1 MTKIY
6 LHQTGVSSWIEFR
19 GVGSDIIKGMKRPS
33 WLVTLLL
40 IFLPLVLAGVIPLA
54 PRSAAVRDANYKA
67 AAYNNNQQWFSAA
80 ENWRIVLTVEAW
92 RADAEENLGRSEY
105 ELKHY
110 DAAVSSFEAARKVR
124 ELNFDN
130 IILLGKSYLQ
140 LGRAGD
146 AQDLWRQISLKS
158 PGDFEFL
165 MEAANRQREIGDL
178 FGTVTTLLDAYRL
191 KPDDV
196 QVNYLLG
203 THLAVIQPQSALKY
217 LSFAEKSLAATRPGI
232 QDLITEISQTDLDT
246 VYRTLRIGQI
256 LSGMEE
262 WDLAAQA
269 FNLVVRSV
277 PENAYAWALL
287 GEAKQHADG
296 SGLEELQKALQLDE
310 KSDVANALMALYY
323 RRQNKPDLAL
333 PYLYEAV
340 ASNPK
345 EASWQ
350 IELGNTLADTGDLQ
364 SALKYLKSATTTAPE
379 ITLAWQSLA
388 EFSFSHNL
396 EVSFTGIDA
405 ARKALALDPGNP
417 HLKDLMGVGLM
428 INGDLDSAERFIS
441 EAVSADPTNAA
452 YHLHYGQI
460 FLQMKDCSQAA
471 VELHQAS
478 DLAQDDRIRSNA
490 ERLLKSYC
498 PGY

>member
-6 LHQTGVSSWIEFR
+6 LHQTGVSSWIEIR
-19 GVGSDIIKGMKRPS
+19 AVGSDIIKGMKRPS
-33 WLVTLLL
+33 KLITLLL

-67 AAYNNNQQWFSAA
+67 AAYSNDQQWFSAA
-80 ENWRIVLTVEAW
+80 ENWKIVLMVEEW
-92 RADAEENLGRSEY
+92 RADASESLGRSEY
-105 ELKHY
+105 ALKHY
-110 DAAVSSFEAARKVR
+110 EAAVSSFESAREVR

-146 AQDLWRQISLKS
+146 AQDLWRQFSLKS
-158 PGDFEFL
+158 PGDFKFL
-165 MEAANRQREIGDL
+165 MEVASRQREIGDL
-178 FGTVTTLLDAYRL
+178 FGTVSTLLDAYRL
-191 KPDDV
+191 EPEDV

-217 LSFAEKSLAATRPGI
+217 LTAAEKTLAATHPGI
-232 QDLITEISQTDLDT
+232 NDLISEISQTDLDT

-296 SGLEELQKALQLDE
+296 SGLEELEKALQLDS

-333 PYLYEAV
+333 PYLYKAV
-340 ASNPK
+340 DANRK
-345 EASWQ
+345 EAAWQ

-364 SALKYLKSATTTAPE
+364 SALKYLKSAAATAPE
-379 ITLAWQSLA
+379 STLAWQSLA
-388 EFSFSHNL
+388 EFCFSHNL
-396 EVSFTGIDA
+396 EVSFTGVEA
-405 ARKALALDPGNP
+405 ARKALSLDPGNP
-417 HLKDLMGVGLM
+417 RLQDLMGVGLM

-441 EAVSADPTNAA
+441 EAVKADPSNAG
-452 YHLHYGQI
+452 YHLHYGQV
-460 FLQMKDCSQAA
+460 FLQKKDCTQAA
-471 VELHQAS
+471 IELRQAGN
-478 DLAQDDRIRSNA
+478 LAQDDRIRSNA
-490 ERLLKSYC
+490 ERLLASYC